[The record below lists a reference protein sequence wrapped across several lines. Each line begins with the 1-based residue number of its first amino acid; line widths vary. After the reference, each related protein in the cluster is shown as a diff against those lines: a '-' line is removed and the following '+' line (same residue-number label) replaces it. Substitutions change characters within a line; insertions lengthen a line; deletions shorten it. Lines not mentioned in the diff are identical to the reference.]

1 MTTKIWRTTRANAIF
16 LLFLTFSTG
25 AVSFLTSSVHSSATN
40 ELFVCSSNNRLA
52 IGQDPVRMVGANSY
66 GILAGYLGIG
76 TVTGN
81 TASEKRLPDA
91 ATCGLQIIRFWL
103 DVAPSDYWFRLTYSK
118 FTQDN
123 DHQAYFTALDRFI
136 ADARANNIR
145 LIPVLSSAFDQ
156 WTKTGNGDNFWQV
169 GSKTN
174 LAFKQWTNA
183 IVSRYSNNSS
193 IAWWEVANEP
203 NYAAKKGLS
212 RADTPTLV
220 SWGQDIYS
228 YVKNIDPNHLISG
241 GFSNTGNLD
250 IAEFGQ
256 LNKPFDIASMHI
268 YERDLYNLELGRLVF
283 SRENAIRDFIQFY
296 SDYSHNV
303 LHKPLVFGEFNGDLL
318 TPSPWFVE
326 RFLHYALAS
335 ADAALIWSWEEGQ
348 PTDHYLVSPDT
359 TPAVV
364 KILQQYA
371 STTLKTS

>member
-1 MTTKIWRTTRANAIF
+1 
-16 LLFLTFSTG
+16 
-25 AVSFLTSSVHSSATN
+25 
-40 ELFVCSSNNRLA
+40 
-52 IGQDPVRMVGANSY
+52 MVGANSY